1 MKPAASTKYG
11 FSQTLE
17 PVIPDKYPTRLPF
30 HLRISSWAL
39 AILCSSAFYLGPT
52 LLVLPMILMKYHRPW
67 ALLLTLVDVILAF
80 HPVNEWYQ
88 FRTFFQLW
96 YGLFNLH
103 TNVDPKGSGRFALK
117 DEISIVAMH
126 PHAIIPLHGF
136 LWSAFCEQ
144 FFPHFYGV
152 GASTDIA
159 MRLPILRHVLGFIS
173 VGSAQKGVILKSM
186 QVEGENLFIL
196 PGGVAEIFL
205 SRRHSDIQTIKAKRY
220 GLMKLSLETGA
231 AIIPA
236 YTFGATDL
244 FDQLTPVNKD
254 KHTMDKL
261 KSKRLDVFELISETI
276 ESLSRRF
283 QGGMTVFWGKGFLP
297 IPHTPQISMVFGDPI
312 YPVPGTERSEM
323 NLNGNKRTCKKIPNP
338 THEQVHELMDRYTE
352 ALYSLFEQYKGE
364 AGYPNNTLRIV

>member
-1 MKPAASTKYG
+1 MKLAASAKYG
-11 FSQTLE
+11 FSQTLK
-17 PVIPDKYPTRLPF
+17 PVQSDKYPTLLPF
-30 HLRISSWAL
+30 HLRVSSWAL

-52 LLVLPMILMKYHRPW
+52 LLILPLILLKHHRAW
-67 ALLLTLVDVILAF
+67 ALFLTIVDVILAF

-96 YGLFNLH
+96 YELFNLH
-103 TNVDPKGSGRFALK
+103 TNVDQKGSGRFALK
-117 DEISIVAMH
+117 DEIAIVAMH

-136 LWSAFCEQ
+136 LWGAFCEQ

-159 MRLPILRHVLGFIS
+159 MRLPILRHVLGYLA
-173 VGSAQKGVILKSM
+173 VGSAQKGVLLKSM
-186 QVEGENLFIL
+186 QVEGKNLFIL

-205 SRRHSDIQTIKAKRY
+205 SRRHSHVQTIKAKRY

-244 FDQLTPVNKD
+244 FDQLTPVSKGKD
-254 KHTMDKL
+254 MDKL
-261 KSKRLDVFELISETI
+261 KSKRLDKFEQISGI
-276 ESLSRRF
+276 IASLSRRV
-283 QGGMTVFWGKGFLP
+283 QGGMTLFWGKGFLP

-312 YPVPGTERSEM
+312 YPVPGTERSE
-323 NLNGNKRTCKKIPNP
+323 LSINGRKHTCKKVPNP
-338 THEQVHELMDRYTE
+338 SHEEVLELMDRYTE

-364 AGYPNNTLRIV
+364 AGYPQNDLEIL